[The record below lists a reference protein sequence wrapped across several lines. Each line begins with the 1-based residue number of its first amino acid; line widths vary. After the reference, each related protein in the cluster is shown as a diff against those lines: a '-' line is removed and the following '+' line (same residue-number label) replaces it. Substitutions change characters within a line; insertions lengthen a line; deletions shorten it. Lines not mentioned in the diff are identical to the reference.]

1 MDALA
6 YLTPATKLRRALLN
20 DTIAAL
26 PGLYGGRGV
35 TFRPS
40 SPGAVFDP
48 AAAAALQ
55 AAGPDAAAPGAARLQ
70 EMRQFSPRT
79 ARATGRR

>member
-35 TFRPS
+35 TT
-40 SPGAVFDP
+40 AFD
-48 AAAAALQ
+48 AAAALALQ
-55 AAGPDAAAPGAARLQ
+55 AAGLV
-70 EMRQFSPRT
+70 PRT
-79 ARATGRR
+79 RLHPALPGFKK